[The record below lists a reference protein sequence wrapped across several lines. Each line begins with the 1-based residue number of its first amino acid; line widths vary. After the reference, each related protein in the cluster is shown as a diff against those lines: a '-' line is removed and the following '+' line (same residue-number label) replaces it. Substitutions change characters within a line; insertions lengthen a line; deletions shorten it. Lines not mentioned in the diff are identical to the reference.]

1 MNFTIEQQTF
11 ADALNR
17 VTAAIEKRNTIPI
30 LANVLLTAKSDT
42 VTIEGTDLELVAV
55 ANAPCDRVQSEGNI
69 TVSAE
74 LLAGIVSKIAKD
86 ADLTIELIEH
96 DLLQIKSGKSKF
108 KLATLPADQ
117 YPNWAD
123 AYYNLKTTL
132 DASAIKAALSRVAYS
147 MSDEGTRYYLCGVY
161 AHNADGGLRMVATN
175 GHTLAYASCGDAI
188 EGFEG
193 VIIPRKVVSILQK
206 ALDFGSVDVSIS
218 SNMIC
223 FNAGAW
229 SITSK
234 LVEGTYPDYIR
245 VVPQDFVADIQIE
258 VKSLVSATNRVAAVG
273 DGKDKAM
280 AFDFTNE
287 GLELSM
293 TTSSG
298 QASDSIALTG
308 DLEPAKIGLNYK
320 YVLTTMAALDTDIAT
335 LRYQDPAIPALTPIV
350 IADDGGLSVIM
361 PMKLRL
367 D

>member
-1 MNFTIEQQTF
+1 MKFTIEKQTL

-55 ANAPCDRVQSEGNI
+55 ANAPCDQVQSEGKI

-74 LLAGIVSKIAKD
+74 LLSGIVSKIAKE
-86 ADLTIELIEH
+86 DLIDI
-96 DLLQIKSGKSKF
+96 DLVDGFLQIKSGKSKF
-108 KLATLPADQ
+108 KLATLPADN

-123 AYYNLKTTL
+123 AYYNLNTTL
-132 DASAIKAALSRVAYS
+132 DASALKAALARVAYS

-161 AHNADGGLRMVATN
+161 AHNAEDGLRFVATN
-175 GHTLAYASCGDAI
+175 GHTLAYASCGDKI
-188 EGFEG
+188 DGFEG
-193 VIIPRKVVSILQK
+193 VIIPRKVITILQK
-206 ALDFGSVDVSIS
+206 ALDFGSVDVSVS

-223 FNAGAW
+223 FSAGEW

-245 VVPQDFVADIQIE
+245 VVPQGFVADIQID

-280 AFDFTNE
+280 AFDFTPE

-293 TTSSG
+293 TTSAG

-308 DLEPAKIGLNYK
+308 NFEPAKIGLNYK

-335 LRYQDPAIPALTPIV
+335 LRYKDPATPIV
-350 IADDGGLSVIM
+350 ITDDGGLSVIM